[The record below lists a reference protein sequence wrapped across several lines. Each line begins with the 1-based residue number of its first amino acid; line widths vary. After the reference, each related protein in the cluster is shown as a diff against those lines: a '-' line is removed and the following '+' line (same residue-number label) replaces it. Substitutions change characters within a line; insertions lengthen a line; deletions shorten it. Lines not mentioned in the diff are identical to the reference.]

1 MEMIFIILFG
11 AFLGFSVKILV
22 NWLSIDQFVMEN
34 MNPMLEIMGIGLST
48 WAFLNLSMPEAF
60 VFSLVSLALAGISVI
75 DYHTFQVPLIFII
88 IGIAAT
94 LIGILFDVILISA
107 ALWGIF
113 VGAFIPLAIMGILW
127 TITKRQGMGYG
138 DIQMGIV
145 LGAWLGPMRM
155 ALTLFGASVLSLL
168 AWIGVSLVKG
178 FDKDRAMPMG
188 PFLSFAGTGAY
199 IGSFYY
205 PEFFHLLIIQ

>member
-94 LIGILFDVILISA
+94 LIGILFDVIFISA

-113 VGAFIPLAIMGILW
+113 VGAFIPLAIMGTLW

-205 PEFFHLLIIQ
+205 PEFFHLLIIH

>member
-60 VFSLVSLALAGISVI
+60 LFSLVSLALAGISVI

-94 LIGILFDVILISA
+94 LIGILFDVIFISA

-205 PEFFHLLIIQ
+205 PEFFHLLIIH

>member
-1 MEMIFIILFG
+1 MEILIPILFG
-11 AFLGFSVKILV
+11 LILGNAVKRLV
-22 NWLSIDQFVMEN
+22 NWLAIEDYIMSNRNIF
-34 MNPMLEIMGIGLST
+34 LEVVGMAIVT
-48 WAFLNLSMPEAF
+48 WGSLNLDMPEAI
-60 VFSLVSLALAGISVI
+60 VFSVIAMTLAGISVI

-88 IGIAAT
+88 IGVIT
-94 LIGILFDVILISA
+94 SFVGILFDVIFLSA

-113 VGAFIPLAIMGILW
+113 VGAFIPLVIVGILW
-127 TITKRQGMGYG
+127 SITKRQGMGYG

-168 AWIGVSLVKG
+168 AWIGVSLIKG
-178 FDKDRAMPMG
+178 FDKDRAIPLG

-205 PEFFHLLIIQ
+205 PEFFHLLMIQ

>member
-22 NWLSIDQFVMEN
+22 NWLSIDQFVMED
-34 MNPMLEIMGIGLST
+34 MNPVLEIMGIGLST

-94 LIGILFDVILISA
+94 LIGILFDVIFISA

-205 PEFFHLLIIQ
+205 PEFFHLLIIH

>member
-94 LIGILFDVILISA
+94 LIGILFDVIFISA

-205 PEFFHLLIIQ
+205 PEFFHLLIIH

>member
-60 VFSLVSLALAGISVI
+60 LFSLVSLALAGISVI

-205 PEFFHLLIIQ
+205 PEFFHLLIIH